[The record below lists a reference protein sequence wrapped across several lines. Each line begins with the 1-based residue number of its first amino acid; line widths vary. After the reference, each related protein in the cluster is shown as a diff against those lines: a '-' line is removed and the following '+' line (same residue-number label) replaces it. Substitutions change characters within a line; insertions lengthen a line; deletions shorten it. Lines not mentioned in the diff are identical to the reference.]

1 MTKKV
6 RPVIIVIE
14 NTKDVVFFG
23 EGILKNINKGCF
35 WRKNTFYHPF
45 STEWNFS

>member
-23 EGILKNINKGCF
+23 EGILKNILSSF
-35 WRKNTFYHPF
+35 FY
-45 STEWNFS
+45 